1 MANNLASV
9 RNEEFTKNAME
20 AAIRIGLVVLW
31 VGWCFQILRPFVIP
45 IIWGMIIAVAIYP
58 IYGHLRTLLK
68 DSTRVAAILMTVGM
82 LVILVWPAVLIGGL
96 LVQHAEMVV
105 NHIRDGTLTVPPPPQ
120 GLETWPLIGEP
131 LANIWNL
138 ASVNIQGAF
147 AQLEPQIMM
156 LAKWLLSVVAGVGMA
171 ILQFFIAVIIAGV
184 LLAHSASGFHLAH
197 SIGRRLAG
205 DRGAELADLAEATVR
220 SVARGVLGV
229 ALIQSSLAGLGF
241 FIAGIPAAG
250 FWAFLCL
257 ILGVIQIGIGP
268 ILIPMVIYV
277 FSTTDT
283 VTAVLFLIW
292 SIFVGVIDNIL
303 KPLFLGRGLEVPMV
317 IIFMGAIGGLLL
329 SGIIGLFIGAVVLTL
344 GYKLFLAWLDV
355 DQPSNTDKA
364 DPL

>member
-1 MANNLASV
+1 
-9 RNEEFTKNAME
+9 ME

-58 IYGHLRTLLK
+58 IYGYLRTLLK

-82 LVILVWPAVLIGGL
+82 LVILVWPAVLVGGL
-96 LVQHAEMVV
+96 LVQNAEMVV

-131 LANIWNL
+131 LAKIWNL

-156 LAKWLLSVVAGVGMA
+156 LAKWLLSVVTGTGLA
-171 ILQFFIAVIIAGV
+171 ILQFFVAVIIAGV
-184 LLAHSASGFHLAH
+184 LLAYSTPGHQLAH
-197 SIGRRLAG
+197 NIGRRLAG

-257 ILGVIQIGIGP
+257 ILGVVQIGVLP
-268 ILIPMVIYV
+268 IMIPVVLYV

-317 IIFMGAIGGLLL
+317 VIFMGAIGGMLL

-355 DQPSNTDKA
+355 DRPSYVDKA